1 MKKKSF
7 ARGYSMIL
15 HSFLMWMFFIAAAST
30 GLNILIPGFA
40 AKNGLDSGQ
49 LLSVNTIAAL
59 IAVFVSIVIARVA
72 MTKGVKIVTICC
84 LFLGG
89 IVGAMGLGVVSSLAG
104 FTVCCI
110 AA

>member
-1 MKKKSF
+1 M
-7 ARGYSMIL
+7 
-15 HSFLMWMFFIAAAST
+15 T

-40 AKNGLDSGQ
+40 AKNGLESAQ

-72 MTKGVKIVTICC
+72 MTKGVKVVIVFC

-89 IVGAMGLGVVSSLAG
+89 IVGAMGLGVVTNLVG
-104 FTVCCI
+104 FTICCI
-110 AA
+110 AAQIACNGYTNSMRLN